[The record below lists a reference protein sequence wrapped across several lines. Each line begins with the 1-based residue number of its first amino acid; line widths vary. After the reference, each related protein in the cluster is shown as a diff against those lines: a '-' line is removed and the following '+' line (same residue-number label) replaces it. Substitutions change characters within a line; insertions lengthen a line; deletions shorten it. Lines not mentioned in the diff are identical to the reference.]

1 MLRAVSV
8 ARAGMMAMGKFI
20 GMGVAVL
27 ALVGVGGGTAFYFVG
42 GGNGAAEAAQQE
54 ASGPPAPQQL
64 SYVPVEPINVP
75 VFRSDNRR
83 YVYSVAISLQIA
95 DEKHREA
102 VNNMMPRLRDAFLR
116 NVNSHPLAG
125 QAGTDAIDL
134 DQLKRRLS
142 EQVDRVFG
150 PKIVED
156 VLFHRVIRLMI

>member
-1 MLRAVSV
+1 MA
-8 ARAGMMAMGKFI
+8 AGKLI
-20 GMGVAVL
+20 GIGVAVL
-27 ALVGVGGGTAFYFVG
+27 ALVGIGGGAAFYFVG

-54 ASGPPAPQQL
+54 GRVEAPPRQI

-83 YVYSVAISLQIA
+83 YVYSVAISLQIS

-134 DQLKRRLS
+134 DQLKSRLS
-142 EQVDRVFG
+142 DQVERVFG

>member
-1 MLRAVSV
+1 MA
-8 ARAGMMAMGKFI
+8 AGKLI
-20 GMGVAVL
+20 GIGVAVL
-27 ALVGVGGGTAFYFVG
+27 ALVGAGGGAAFYFVG

-54 ASGPPAPQQL
+54 TTVEAAPRQI

-83 YVYSVAISLQIA
+83 YVYSVTISLQIS

-134 DQLKRRLS
+134 DQLKGRLS
-142 EQVDRVFG
+142 DQVERVFG